1 MFSYNQPNE
10 YDRIIFKPEPV
21 VLQDMNNSEL
31 LFPTD
36 LAVCCAF
43 SLVEEEE
50 DIIDLGPDVLE
61 SSNTPVYAEIDDD
74 DRSLVKEG
82 LKEGLTEEYRGQDG
96 EERTEVNGDQENEEG
111 IYVNEW
117 LTERTEVEEGS
128 IKMVVGGQEKEG
140 TQEQE
145 TSVNQE
151 QEVIYANEQQEGI
164 QEQEGIY
171 ANGEQEEIYRNQ
183 EQEQIYASQEELEVF
198 VNQELEIYVN
208 QEGILNEDDDE
219 IQQEDEQQNGQ
230 YESNEEVEQEN
241 GQDESSEE
249 AFVEEEVEFD
259 PKIPTTHPMLLA
271 ELNVHVYNGHLNCNA
286 IFSEQYKV

>member
-1 MFSYNQPNE
+1 M
-10 YDRIIFKPEPV
+10 
-21 VLQDMNNSEL
+21 
-31 LFPTD
+31 
-36 LAVCCAF
+36 
-43 SLVEEEE
+43 EEEE

-61 SSNTPVYAEIDDD
+61 SSNTLVYAEVEDDD
-74 DRSLVKEG
+74 DQSLVKEG
-82 LKEGLTEEYRGQDG
+82 HKEGLTEEFRGQDG

-128 IKMVVGGQEKEG
+128 IKMVVGGQENEEIYE

-171 ANGEQEEIYRNQ
+171 ANEEQEGIQEQEGIYANEEQEEIYRNQ
-183 EQEQIYASQEELEVF
+183 EQEQIYTSQELEVF

-219 IQQEDEQQNGQ
+219 IQKEDEQENGQ
-230 YESNEEVEQEN
+230 HESNEEVEQEN
-241 GQDESSEE
+241 GLDESSEE

-271 ELNVHVYNGHLNCNA
+271 ELNVHVYNGHLNSNA